1 MLETGRPP
9 RASGLLRIPR
19 RRLSPSRRRRLSGGV
34 RGSCN
39 ENLRS
44 RPGFGLL
51 SLACVQP
58 CGNRALPAL
67 RLFAAT
73 FIGAVIG
80 GAGAHAQ
87 TEQNP
92 QQRLTPKEIKWSAA
106 SSAAGTSG
114 AAGLQTVVLKGDP
127 TKPGLYTLLLRLP
140 PNTKIQAHSH
150 KDDRT
155 AVVVSGL
162 WYFGYGREFNEAALK
177 ELPAGSFYTEPP
189 GVDHFAM
196 TKGQE
201 TVIEITGYG
210 PSGTTYVDPKNDPGK
225 K

>member
-1 MLETGRPP
+1 M
-9 RASGLLRIPR
+9 
-19 RRLSPSRRRRLSGGV
+19 
-34 RGSCN
+34 
-39 ENLRS
+39 
-44 RPGFGLL
+44 
-51 SLACVQP
+51 
-58 CGNRALPAL
+58 
-67 RLFAAT
+67 
-73 FIGAVIG
+73 
-80 GAGAHAQ
+80 
-87 TEQNP
+87 
-92 QQRLTPKEIKWSAA
+92 LTPKEINWPAA
-106 SSAAGTSG
+106 ASAAGTSG
-114 AAGLQTVVLKGDP
+114 AAGLQVVVLKGDP

-189 GVDHFAM
+189 GVEHFAM

-210 PSGTTYVDPKNDPGK
+210 PSSTTYVDPKNDPAK